1 MPAVIRRN
9 RASTVAGTRIDFPIR
24 YPLADYIQAQ
34 DTTFQEDNVILSS
47 IQREQRATG
56 VVQQTWIA
64 IDEAPTKMRRM
75 LQRMLDAERAQAQP

>member
-1 MPAVIRRN
+1 MRQVRSGLPGLRR
-9 RASTVAGTRIDFPIR
+9 RLHAAG
-24 YPLADYIQAQ
+24 
-34 DTTFQEDNVILSS
+34 DNVPQRIV
-47 IQREQRATG
+47 IQREQAATG

>member
-1 MPAVIRRN
+1 VPEYKM
-9 RASTVAGTRIDFPIR
+9 
-24 YPLADYIQAQ
+24 ADYISAQ
-34 DTTFQEDNVILSS
+34 DTTFQEDNVVLSS
-47 IQREQRATG
+47 IQREQEATG

>member
-1 MPAVIRRN
+1 MV
-9 RASTVAGTRIDFPIR
+9 
-24 YPLADYIQAQ
+24 
-34 DTTFQEDNVILSS
+34 LSS
-47 IQREQRATG
+47 FQREQAATG